1 MRTLPLVTMLLV
13 VSSHVAFSQG
23 VLRQVE
29 ELTCRDCLNLTHV
42 VEIGDDS
49 VGFVNRTRAVVRDHA
64 GGYLVARNSDIVAFT
79 AAGRFSRAV
88 GREGSGPGEYRH
100 LITMIAGPGDSITVF
115 DSQLARATI
124 LAPDLT
130 LVRVFPAPGQVL
142 DAIAMPGNVMAL
154 NAVLFSTT
162 YVGTPLHILSV
173 PRGEIVRSFRSRS
186 GDVYNARRAW
196 AGWRE
201 LTPGAV
207 PGTFWAARRNRYEI
221 QLLDTLGHQ
230 RDELVREVDWFKPY
244 EDEAVLLLSREHL
257 PAPSVERIHLDRD
270 GRLWIMLTVG
280 DPEWREHLVPF
291 TLPDGRTLQEPDDVN
306 GVWDTVV
313 EVIDPERRLVLASQR
328 FDMKLLGFLDDRMV
342 FGFGESDGGNP
353 VLHVWSLTGTLPMG
367 R

>member
-1 MRTLPLVTMLLV
+1 MRRLPLAITLLALG
-13 VSSHVAFSQG
+13 SASTHGQA
-23 VLRQVE
+23 VLRQTPR
-29 ELTCRDCLNLTHV
+29 LTCRECLHLTHV

-49 VGFVNRTRAVVRDHA
+49 LGYVNRTRAVIRDHA
-64 GGYLVARNSDIVAFT
+64 GGYLVARNTDIVAFT
-79 AAGRFSRAV
+79 ADGKFSRAV

-124 LAPDLT
+124 LAPDLIP
-130 LVRVFPAPGQVL
+130 LRAFPTPGQVL
-142 DAIAMPGNVMAL
+142 DAIALPGSVIVL
-154 NAVLFSTT
+154 NAILFSTA
-162 YVGTPLHILSV
+162 YVETPFHILSAT
-173 PRGEIVRSFRSRS
+173 RGEIVRSFRSRS
-186 GDVYNARRAW
+186 GDVFNPW

-201 LTPGAV
+201 LTPGVV

-221 QLLDTLGHQ
+221 QLLDTLGHE

-257 PAPSVERIHLDRD
+257 PVPSVERIHLDRD
-270 GRLWIMLTVG
+270 GRLWVMLTVG
-280 DPEWREHLVPF
+280 DPEWRQHLVPF

-313 EVIDPERRLVLASQR
+313 EVIDPESRLVLASQR

-353 VLHVWSLTGTLPMG
+353 VLHVWLLTGTLPAG
-367 R
+367 W